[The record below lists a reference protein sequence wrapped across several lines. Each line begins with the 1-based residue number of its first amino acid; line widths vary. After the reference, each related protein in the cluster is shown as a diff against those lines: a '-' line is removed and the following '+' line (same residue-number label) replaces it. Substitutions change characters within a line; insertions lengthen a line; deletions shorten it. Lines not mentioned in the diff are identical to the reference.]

1 MEWALA
7 TETDS
12 VHRTIST
19 YWSYTLNSGC
29 EYYNTN
35 CKHHGGFKLFNIL
48 YYVDPYKNMNVWHF
62 PIISCWRWRAF
73 PWRFSS
79 WSLPQYFCFTY
90 ISSMNIHSNNY
101 YWKIYTLENNWVH
114 LSNCICRN
122 SINIKCLPVLYLS
135 RFTHS
140 SPSLSCS
147 LSFSF
152 KSRAL
157 FVCSRL
163 YTFRLV
169 TLFHSSTTP
178 KRLQYAGEVW
188 IVERNLYENKCKPP
202 QHKLDEWKYKGRGRW
217 WRWVWEKAYF
227 QLNKYSKNDK
237 NGAVENYES

>member
-1 MEWALA
+1 MWIHTKIWTFDIFRSFHAGDEELFRDVFLPEAYRNTSALP
-7 TETDS
+7 TS
-12 VHRTIST
+12 HRWI
-19 YWSYTLNSGC
+19 
-29 EYYNTN
+29 
-35 CKHHGGFKLFNIL
+35 FI
-48 YYVDPYKNMNVWHF
+48 V
-62 PIISCWRWRAF
+62 IIIIGK
-73 PWRFSS
+73 
-79 WSLPQYFCFTY
+79 Y
-90 ISSMNIHSNNY
+90 IHS
-101 YWKIYTLENNWVH
+101 KTKVH